1 MGQIAIKQLG
11 ICPFWNN
18 QKCQMVKL
26 LQKMQ
31 KQKKDQT
38 KPPENQSRWIGVNL
52 TIRLKK
58 VEVGGKRVDSAIIV

>member
-1 MGQIAIKQLG
+1 
-11 ICPFWNN
+11 
-18 QKCQMVKL
+18 
-26 LQKMQ
+26 MQ

>member
-38 KPPENQSRWIGVNL
+38 KPPEKQSRWIGVNL
-52 TIRLKK
+52 TIRLLKSL
-58 VEVGGKRVDSAIIV
+58 VGGKTVESQFLV